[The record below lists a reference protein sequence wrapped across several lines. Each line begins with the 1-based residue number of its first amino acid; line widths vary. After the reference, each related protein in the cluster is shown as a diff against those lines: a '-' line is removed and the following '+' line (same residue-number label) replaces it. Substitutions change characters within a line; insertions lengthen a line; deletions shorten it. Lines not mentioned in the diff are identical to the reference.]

1 MSASIGTDA
10 RWARWAK
17 APDFAGQTER
27 LEAIAAQTIE
37 DKHEYLDS
45 GLQEVDCKACG
56 ACVLVRKNTYKH
68 TSVQWT
74 SDPALRC
81 HTFKEAI
88 ASGQSSALK
97 DGCPKLHD
105 SIADAVRDGTITVRD
120 PEVR

>member
-68 TSVQWT
+68 T
-74 SDPALRC
+74 PAFSGLPTRRC
-81 HTFKEAI
+81 VATPSKRQLLPGSRRH
-88 ASGQSSALK
+88 
-97 DGCPKLHD
+97 
-105 SIADAVRDGTITVRD
+105 
-120 PEVR
+120 